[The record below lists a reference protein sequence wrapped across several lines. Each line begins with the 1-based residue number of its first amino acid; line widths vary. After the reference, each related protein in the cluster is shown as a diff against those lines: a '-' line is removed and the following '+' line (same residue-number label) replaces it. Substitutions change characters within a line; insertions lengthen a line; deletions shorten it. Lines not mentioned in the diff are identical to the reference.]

1 MTATCRAAHRSS
13 YRPGICID
21 RTGSGPSRPHEG
33 PSETREIARGA
44 YMPFSAGPR
53 ICPGAGFATIE
64 AQVMLAVLTHG
75 WALSLPD
82 GPAPVP
88 VAHLTVRSAEGIHV
102 RLARRRNEQF
112 RNVSG

>member
-1 MTATCRAAHRSS
+1 
-13 YRPGICID
+13 
-21 RTGSGPSRPHEG
+21 
-33 PSETREIARGA
+33 
-44 YMPFSAGPR
+44 MPFSAGPR

-102 RLARRRNEQF
+102 RLARRRNKQF
-112 RNVSG
+112 RNVNG